1 MTIHDWIGLRM
12 GYKWV
17 QVGAVWI
24 LMDAVGSEA
33 RGGGQ
38 ENKTKRGT
46 DGRAGHACYTMAGE
60 ISQKNM
66 FGQT

>member
-1 MTIHDWIGLRM
+1 MTIHDWVGLRM

-17 QVGAVWI
+17 QVGALWI

-33 RGGGQ
+33 RGGE
-38 ENKTKRGT
+38 ENKTKRDT
-46 DGRAGHACYTMAGE
+46 DGRAGHACYTMDGE

-66 FGQT
+66 CGQT